1 MNSLL
6 SSTGALMHLF
16 EGKLQELVREIDDTH
31 MVWLEEIQQEASRM
45 FSSDFSAEPELMP
58 KTPSQKRTGRRGRV
72 SVGRDEN
79 QNRHRF
85 SKGKRSNLRRSSAR
99 RSMVLQLI
107 PEAEGGARPKRST
120 RRAKPEVPLCA
131 RSTRQAATAEEEEVE
146 EVEEVEEEE
155 WEKQGARPKHGNP
168 LPAAA
173 EPDLGGEEVK
183 GAEGEEG
190 VSKDAPPLPQAATQA
205 VPAPPPQDPKL
216 ALIQISATD
225 RLSAEQHLRLEG
237 QECEGEEG
245 PEAAEGL
252 RSMSK
257 LAIAGPDL
265 EPPTPRAPPRHSV
278 SSARRSLTLRRS
290 LAGLRHSLTQ
300 QAVRR
305 ASRRSCLRSR
315 SRHSRSSSTASGDV
329 CIETDEE
336 DGEQPEQPAVLE
348 TTSPPPAE
356 EVPEVSTEGGAL
368 VTRATRSIARA
379 QTQTPVSTESPP
391 DGLTDDSAKKPAVT
405 RASLRQRPGA
415 KRGPAD
421 PQLDEFS
428 SPRKKISPPK
438 KSQSAMKPH
447 MKSFLH
453 TVQRNQLLMMTPG
466 SVGRTSVIK
475 SFLKH
480 ATPLRTDP
488 KERERQRLEALK
500 KKQEQEVERKKKME
514 EDKRKRVEELKKKRD
529 ERLRK
534 VVEAREREE
543 QKEEEK
549 KKKIEQKL
557 AQIEEKNDKL
567 RVERQAEEK
576 AKRKV
581 ASRRQEELEQRRRQE
596 EEARRR
602 KIQQA
607 EEEERRQQEALARRR
622 AEEEQDR
629 VRRQAETRRA
639 QEQREREREQERER
653 AEQERIKEQQASAE
667 RERERVQALQREV
680 EKAAR
685 EKQQREAEE
694 KRKKEEG
701 QKKATAVKVLNI
713 TVDMQDDSTPQPEAP
728 AHPAINITFDS
739 QASGPSQLK
748 TPVGKAAAAALNV
761 TVDVEN
767 SPQSYQITPKGGNRP
782 VNIST
787 NPEDYGMD
795 QNSDD
800 STDDEGAPRKP
811 IPSWAEARCPSHTD
825 ASLPRPAAPAGHA
838 AAVLQPPG
846 PGRTLR
852 GHRAAQAGGHLL
864 QEQAALLQTH
874 QLCCVA
880 LAAPGGCHGPLSAPP
895 RLHRRAL
902 PGIDR
907 VCVCVSVS
915 QPASRAVWFCIYVSV
930 GWVGICVSVGPA
942 LSLYQCHCILEAL
955 RFFKEAVMIIK
966 IFPLHCSVSCFTN
979 NNFNNVA

>member
-713 TVDMQDDSTPQPEAP
+713 TVDMQ
-728 AHPAINITFDS
+728 
-739 QASGPSQLK
+739 PSQLK

-811 IPSWAEARCPSHTD
+811 IPSWAEGRQLQQAMLQQYFNPLDLDGHFGDIEPPKLEDIFYKSK
-825 ASLPRPAAPAGHA
+825 PRYFKRTSS
-838 AAVLQPPG
+838 AVW
-846 PGRTLR
+846 
-852 GHRAAQAGGHLL
+852 H
-864 QEQAALLQTH
+864 
-874 QLCCVA
+874 
-880 LAAPGGCHGPLSAPP
+880 SPP
-895 RLHRRAL
+895 RGGATAL
-902 PGIDR
+902 
-907 VCVCVSVS
+907 
-915 QPASRAVWFCIYVSV
+915 
-930 GWVGICVSVGPA
+930 
-942 LSLYQCHCILEAL
+942 
-955 RFFKEAVMIIK
+955 
-966 IFPLHCSVSCFTN
+966 
-979 NNFNNVA
+979 

>member
-811 IPSWAEARCPSHTD
+811 IPSWAEGRQLQQAMLQQYFNPLDLDGHFGDIEPPKLEDIFYKSK
-825 ASLPRPAAPAGHA
+825 PRYFKRTSS
-838 AAVLQPPG
+838 AVW
-846 PGRTLR
+846 
-852 GHRAAQAGGHLL
+852 H
-864 QEQAALLQTH
+864 
-874 QLCCVA
+874 
-880 LAAPGGCHGPLSAPP
+880 SPP
-895 RLHRRAL
+895 RGGATAL
-902 PGIDR
+902 
-907 VCVCVSVS
+907 
-915 QPASRAVWFCIYVSV
+915 
-930 GWVGICVSVGPA
+930 
-942 LSLYQCHCILEAL
+942 
-955 RFFKEAVMIIK
+955 
-966 IFPLHCSVSCFTN
+966 
-979 NNFNNVA
+979 